1 MYIKINVM
9 KTQTTRTE
17 RTTAMNPA
25 LSGIEVSSPTR
36 FRKAVCGGSSAK
48 RLLAL
53 PAVLSL
59 LSWGSLVANAND
71 LYNGDLDILGAAGAN
86 GQVNPGPDGWTIIAN
101 RNVSGPFTDGAD
113 SEPWC
118 NVQQPGGYGVFF
130 KPFQGSV
137 GLIDDSIS
145 VYFYQ
150 DNPSSPGTKCTLSG
164 YAAGEAN
171 FSGFFSTNSPP
182 PKTLFVVEFLDGANT
197 VIASNALDLITAGLP
212 NGGPAS
218 MALLTTP
225 QFTAP
230 ANTVAVR
237 AGAFMLNAY
246 NTSGAQSF
254 FVDAFDLE
262 SIAPP
267 GSPVITNQPVAT
279 TTSVGGTAHFSV
291 GVSNTAGVSYQWQ
304 RENADLVNG
313 GSISGATS
321 STLTITGASTN
332 DVGHYRV
339 RVINS
344 AGVVFSK
351 TAPLA
356 LVGINFY
363 PVVTIN
369 GKIGDTYEVDY
380 ATALA
385 PTTWIPFSTNT
396 LATSPQLVTDGSSP
410 GSNKRFY
417 RAVFLH

>member
-1 MYIKINVM
+1 MYIKNNVM

-17 RTTAMNPA
+17 RTTAMNPS
-25 LSGIEVSSPTR
+25 LPRIELTSPTR
-36 FRKAVCGGSSAK
+36 LRSALCGRSRAK

-53 PAVLSL
+53 PAVLCL
-59 LSWGSLVANAND
+59 LAWATADVKAND

-86 GQVNPGPDGWTIIAN
+86 GQTFPGPDGWSIVATKKF
-101 RNVSGPFTDGAD
+101 SGPFTDGAD

-118 NVQQPGGYGVFF
+118 NVQQPGGSGLFF

-171 FSGFFSTNSPP
+171 YSGFFSTNSPP
-182 PKTLFVVEFLDGANT
+182 PQTLFVVEFLDGANT

-237 AGAFMLNAY
+237 AGAFMINAY
-246 NTSGAQSF
+246 GTSGAQSF
-254 FVDAFDLE
+254 FVDGFDLE

-279 TTSVGGTAHFSV
+279 TAPPGGTANFTV

-321 STLTITGASTN
+321 PTLTITGASTS

-339 RVINS
+339 RAINS

-351 TAPLA
+351 SAPLA

-396 LATSPQLVTDGSSP
+396 LTMSPQLVTDGGSP

>member
-1 MYIKINVM
+1 MKRATS
-9 KTQTTRTE
+9 KTQLSLPPSIQR
-17 RTTAMNPA
+17 RPA
-25 LSGIEVSSPTR
+25 VP
-36 FRKAVCGGSSAK
+36 GGSRLKRSLVLSAALG
-48 RLLAL
+48 LLA
-53 PAVLSL
+53 
-59 LSWGSLVANAND
+59 WGTTVASAND

-86 GQVNPGPDGWTIIAN
+86 GQVNPGPDGWVITAFKTI
-101 RNVSGPFTDGAD
+101 SGPFTDGAD
-113 SEPWC
+113 SETFC
-118 NVQQPGGYGVFF
+118 NVQQPGGDGLFF
-130 KPFQGSV
+130 KPFQGSINLV
-137 GLIDDSIS
+137 NDSLT

-150 DNPSSPGTKCTLSG
+150 DNPSSPGAKCTLSG

-171 FSGFFSTNSPP
+171 YCGFFTTNSPP
-182 PKTLFVVEFLDGANT
+182 PKTLFVVEFLDATST

-230 ANTVAVR
+230 ANTVTVR
-237 AGAFMLNAY
+237 AGAFMINAY
-246 NTSGAQSF
+246 GTSGAQSF

-262 SIAPP
+262 SVAPP
-267 GSPVITNQPVAT
+267 GSPVITNQPSPT
-279 TTSVGGTAHFSV
+279 TVSLGGTAHFSV

-321 STLTITGASTN
+321 ATLTITGVATN

-339 RVINS
+339 RVINA

-356 LVGINFY
+356 IVGINFY

-385 PTTWIPFSTNT
+385 PTTWVPFSTNLLT
-396 LATSPQLVTDGSSP
+396 MSPQLVIDGSSP

>member
-1 MYIKINVM
+1 M
-9 KTQTTRTE
+9 KNATTQTE
-17 RTTAMNPA
+17 
-25 LSGIEVSSPTR
+25 LSRPHSIQRRHGVP
-36 FRKAVCGGSSAK
+36 GGSLIK
-48 RLLAL
+48 RLLLL
-53 PAVLSL
+53 PAVLGIVAL
-59 LSWGSLVANAND
+59 GTVVANAND

-101 RNVSGPFTDGAD
+101 KAFSGPFTDGAD
-113 SEPWC
+113 SETFC
-118 NVQQPGGYGVFF
+118 NVQQPGGYGLFF

-137 GLIDDSIS
+137 NLINDSIS

-171 FSGFFSTNSPP
+171 YSGFFTTNSPRP
-182 PKTLFVVEFLDGANT
+182 ASLFVVEFLDGANT
-197 VIASNALDLITAGLP
+197 VLASNVLDLVAAGLP

-218 MALLTTP
+218 MALLTMP
-225 QFTAP
+225 QVTAP
-230 ANTVAVR
+230 ANTVTVR

-246 NTSGAQSF
+246 GTSGAQSF

-267 GSPVITNQPVAT
+267 GSPVITNQPSAAT
-279 TTSVGGTAHFSV
+279 APLGGTAHFTV

-313 GSISGATS
+313 GGISGATS
-321 STLTITGASTN
+321 STLTITGVSTN
-332 DVGHYRV
+332 NVGHYRV
-339 RVINS
+339 RVSN
-344 AGVVFSK
+344 ATGVIFSK

-356 LVGINFY
+356 IVGINFY
-363 PVVTIN
+363 PVVAIS

-385 PTTWIPFSTNT
+385 PTTWVPFSTN
-396 LATSPQLVTDGSSP
+396 LLSTSPQLVIDSSSP